1 MDVFEL
7 RERLVSDYRLYAESF
22 LPIADE
28 RIRENLDRE
37 LASGLLWPDPPVQLN
52 PAFAAGGS
60 IDELVGEGVLHEE
73 CGRIFRVGKS
83 GVAGEP
89 LRLHRHQADAIR
101 EAAKDRSFVLTT
113 GTGSGK
119 SLSYVIPAV
128 DHALR
133 QGPRDG
139 RLKALIVYPM
149 NALANSQMGEL
160 EKFLSHGYPE
170 GRGPVSFARFTGQES
185 DEEREAIRAHPP
197 DIVLTN
203 YVMLEYILTRP
214 KDRRLIDR
222 AGDLRYLV
230 LDELHTYRGRQGAD
244 VSLLA
249 RRVRAAC
256 GSPTLRMVGTSAT
269 LAGAGSFAAQREE
282 VAGVASRIFGVP
294 VLPESVIG
302 ETLRAETEE
311 ADLGDP
317 DFLAALTE
325 RVGSGAAPAEREP
338 LLADPL
344 VRWIERTLGIRWNEE
359 DQRIERQEPI
369 PISGEDGASEK
380 LAAATGLPAER
391 CEEALRETLLAG
403 SRAKEDG
410 RPAPVFAFR
419 LHQFLS
425 GGATL
430 SASLDPEEERHLS
443 SSGQQFVPGDKGRA
457 LLPLSFCRECGQ
469 EYYCVREIAE
479 SGGTFVPRQ
488 ISDHSAEGD
497 ERDGFLY
504 LSSTAP
510 WPSDETVLDR
520 VPSDWLDPDSRTLR
534 KSQRRYLP
542 APVVVNRL
550 GVRDSE
556 GIEGVFLPAPFRFCL
571 ACGVSYGARL
581 RSDFSKLAG
590 LGAGGR
596 STSTDILGLST
607 LDHLRGEGVE
617 GARRKILSFT
627 DNRQDASLQAGHF
640 NDFVEVSLLRSAVY
654 KAALAAGEDGL
665 DYTEVAPRALAETGL
680 GPADFAVN
688 PDLKGGAKA
697 QRERAMNE
705 VLAYRIYADQARWRL
720 TSPNLEQTGLVEIG
734 YAHLD
739 ECAGDE
745 EEFGR
750 DLPDWFSSPDGERAA
765 HPALADA
772 EPGVRARVARVLLDF
787 MRRELALSADQ
798 LDRPSQEAMAAKSRQ
813 HLVDPWSIEEH
824 EELSYASI
832 LYPRPRGREGDSR
845 SGVFLSPRGAFGSFL
860 RRPGTFPHLEGR
872 LSLDEAAATIA
883 GLLNALQTY
892 GLVGIAAEPEGEDDV
907 PGFQV
912 QVSELRWIA
921 RDGTRAFRDELRIP
935 SGSSA
940 GSRTNP
946 FFVGLYR
953 SLAGSGGAQ
962 VSGREHT
969 AQVPAE
975 IRAEREERFRSGE
988 LPLLFC
994 SPTMELGVDIA
1005 ELNVV
1010 NLRNVPPTPANYAQR
1025 SGRAGRGGDPALVY
1039 TYCSSWSNHDSY
1051 FFRRPNLMVS
1061 GKVAPPALDL
1071 ANEDLLRAH
1080 VNAIWLAETEA
1091 GLGKS
1096 MTDVLDAEGP
1106 EPTLAIHAHIA
1117 EQLTDRGARERAK
1130 RRAEAVLATL
1140 GEDLADTDWHHEE
1153 WVEATLGDAFGAFD
1167 RACERWRDLFRAAHA
1182 AAKANHAIILDQSKS
1197 SRSRQEARRLRRE
1210 AESQLELLG
1219 AKVGEGYQGDFY
1231 PYRYFAGEGF
1241 LPGYNFPRLPL
1252 SAFIPA
1258 RRRRGDGDGD
1268 DFLSRPRFLAINE
1281 YGPRSVIYHEGSRY
1295 DVNRVI
1301 LPAAE
1306 ADGVPLARA
1315 KSCPECGY
1323 LHEILD
1329 GDGLDLCE
1337 RCHAELGA
1345 ATGNL
1350 LRLQNVT
1357 TRRRDRI
1364 SSNEEERQRLGFEI
1378 RTSARFNPRRLRSGE
1393 VVGADGEK
1401 LATIQYGGGATIWRV
1416 NRGWSRR
1423 ADKAVVG
1430 FQLDFANGHWE
1441 KNQSAAEPDPDPD
1454 EPFGSSRVRRVIPY
1468 VEDRRNALLFDPCR
1482 GIVGDAAMAS
1492 LETALKQGIQTVFQ
1506 LEDSELAVEPLPER
1520 DDRRL
1525 LLLYEASE
1533 GGAGVL
1539 RRLLD
1544 PGRLAAVAE
1553 AALGICHFDPET
1565 GADRGAELPGE
1576 GCETACYDCLL
1587 GYSNQR
1593 DHRLIDRHLVR
1604 DFLLELRRAGVEAE
1618 AGERTPAELAE
1629 ELKARCDS
1637 ELEKRFL
1644 DLLVDQG
1651 RRLPTHAQ
1659 LLIEAERAR
1668 PDFTYLGEHMPVAV
1682 FVDGPHHDDGFVA
1695 EKDRETRARLED
1707 AGYQVI
1713 VFRHDDGWPE
1723 ILDRH
1728 PSVFGDPGRR

>member
-7 RERLVSDYRLYAESF
+7 RKRLVDDYRRYAESF
-22 LPIADE
+22 LPIADGG
-28 RIRENLDRE
+28 IRGYLKGELD
-37 LASGLLWPDPPVQLN
+37 SGLLWPDPPVQLN
-52 PAFAAGGS
+52 PAFAGGGS
-60 IDELVGEGVLHEE
+60 IEELVGEGVLHDE
-73 CGRIFRVGKS
+73 CERIFRVGK
-83 GVAGEP
+83 GGGAGGEP
-89 LRLHRHQADAIR
+89 MRLHRHQADAIR
-101 EAAKDRSFVLTT
+101 EAKKDRSFVLTT

-170 GRGPVSFARFTGQES
+170 GREPVSFARFTGQEG

-197 DIVLTN
+197 DILLTN

-214 KDRRLIDR
+214 RDRRLIDR

-244 VSLLA
+244 VGLLA

-256 GSPTLRMVGTSAT
+256 GSQALRMVGTSAT
-269 LAGAGSFAAQREE
+269 LAGAGSFAEQRQE
-282 VAGVASRIFGVP
+282 VARIASRIFGAP

-302 ETLRAETEE
+302 ETLRTETEDAE
-311 ADLGDP
+311 LEDP
-317 DFLAALTE
+317 GFVAALTE
-325 RVGSGAAPAEREP
+325 RVGAGAAPAEREE

-344 VRWIERTLGIRWNEE
+344 ARWIERTLGIRWNEDDE
-359 DQRIERQEPI
+359 RLERQDPI
-369 PISGEDGASEK
+369 PITGDGGASEK

-403 SRAKEDG
+403 SRTRLNG

-430 SASLDPEEERHLS
+430 SASLDPEDGRHLS
-443 SSGQQFVPGDKGRA
+443 SSGQQFVPGDKGRV

-469 EYYCVREIAE
+469 EYYCVREIADG
-479 SGGTFVPRQ
+479 GGTFVPRQ

-497 ERDGFLY
+497 DRDGFLY
-504 LSSTAP
+504 FSSSAP
-510 WPSDETVLDR
+510 WPSDETALDR
-520 VPSDWLDPDSRTLR
+520 VPADWLDPDSKTLR

-542 APVVVNRL
+542 APVTVNRL

-556 GIEGVFLPAPFRFCL
+556 GLEGVFLAAPFRFCL

-596 STSTDILGLST
+596 STSTDILGLSA
-607 LDHLRGEGVE
+607 LDYLRGEDGVD
-617 GARRKILSFT
+617 GPRRKILSFT

-654 KAALAAGEDGL
+654 KAALAVSGEGL
-665 DYTEVAPRALAETGL
+665 DYTEVAPRALAESGL
-680 GPADFAVN
+680 TPAEFAVN
-688 PDLKGGAKA
+688 PDVKGGAKA

-720 TSPNLEQTGLVEIG
+720 TSPNLEQTGLIEIG

-739 ECAGDE
+739 ECAADE

-750 DLPDWFSSPDGERAA
+750 DLPEWFESPDGGRAA

-845 SGVFLSPRGAFGSFL
+845 SGVFLSPRGSFGSFL
-860 RRPGTFPHLEGR
+860 RRPDTFPHLESPLG
-872 LSLDEAAATIA
+872 LDDAAAVIA
-883 GLLNALQTY
+883 GLLGALETY
-892 GLVGIAAEPEGEDDV
+892 GLVGRAAEPEGEDDV
-907 PGFQV
+907 PGFQL

-921 RDGTRAFRDELRIP
+921 GEGTAAFRDELRIP

-946 FFVGLYR
+946 FFVALYR
-953 SLAGSGGAQ
+953 SLAGSGGAH

-975 IRAEREERFRSGE
+975 VRAEREDRFRSGE

-1051 FFRRPNLMVS
+1051 FFRRPELMVS
-1061 GKVAPPALDL
+1061 GKVSPPALDL

-1091 GLGKS
+1091 DLGKS
-1096 MTDVLDAEGP
+1096 MTNVLDADGA
-1106 EPTLAIHAHIA
+1106 EPTLAVRRHIV
-1117 EQLTDRGARERAK
+1117 EQVAGEGARKRAK
-1130 RRAEAVLATL
+1130 RRAEEVLANL
-1140 GEDLADTDWHHEE
+1140 ADDLAEADWHHEE
-1153 WVEATLGDAFGAFD
+1153 WVDGVLDYAFEAFD
-1167 RACERWRDLFRAAHA
+1167 RACDRWRDLFRAAHA
-1182 AAKANHAIILDQSKS
+1182 ALKANHEIILDQSKS
-1197 SRSRQEARRLRRE
+1197 ARSRQEARRLRRE

-1219 AKVGEGYQGDFY
+1219 ATAGEGYQGDFH
-1231 PYRYFAGEGF
+1231 PYRYFASEGF

-1258 RRRRGDGDGD
+1258 RRRRGDSD

-1281 YGPRSVIYHEGSRY
+1281 FGPRSVIYHEGSRY
-1295 DVNRVI
+1295 DVNRVL

-1306 ADGVPLARA
+1306 AGGVPLARA
-1315 KSCPECGY
+1315 KTCPECGY
-1323 LHEILD
+1323 LHEVLD

-1337 RCHAELGA
+1337 RCHSELGA

-1378 RTSARFNPRRLRSGE
+1378 RTSARFDPSKLRSGD

-1401 LATIQYGGGATIWRV
+1401 LASIQYGGGATIWRV
-1416 NRGWSRR
+1416 NLGWSRR
-1423 ADKAVVG
+1423 ADKAVKG
-1430 FQLDFANGHWE
+1430 FRLDLANGLWE
-1441 KNQSAAEPDPDPD
+1441 KNESAAEPDPDPD
-1454 EPFGSSRVRRVIPY
+1454 DPIGSQVRRVIPY
-1468 VEDRRNALLFDPCR
+1468 VEDRRNALLFDPFR

-1506 LEDSELAVEPLPER
+1506 LEDSELAVEPLPDR

-1544 PGRLAAVAE
+1544 RGQLAAVAE

-1565 GADRGAELPGE
+1565 GEDRGSERQGE
-1576 GCETACYDCLL
+1576 PCETACYDCLL
-1587 GYSNQR
+1587 SYSNQR

-1604 DFLLELRRAGVEAE
+1604 DFLLELREAGVEAT
-1618 AGERTPAELAE
+1618 AGEVAAAERAE

-1637 ELEKRFL
+1637 DLEKRL
-1644 DLLVDQG
+1644 VDLLVDQG

-1668 PDFTYLGEHMPVAV
+1668 PDFVYFGEHMPVAV
-1682 FVDGPHHDDGFVA
+1682 FVDGPHHEDGYVA
-1695 EKDRETRARLED
+1695 GKDEETRARLED

-1713 VFRHDDGWPE
+1713 VFRHDDRWPE

-1728 PSVFGDPGRR
+1728 PSVFGDAGGR